1 VADEDEEEDPVMM
14 MLLSM
19 AKDGRSRSIGGG
31 FVEAFCAWGFLG
43 GGCGSRRSAAAARF
57 SGVLVVG
64 FCAAAADQ
72 GDRRRRLGFLG
83 FWL

>member
-1 VADEDEEEDPVMM
+1 MKFSRVSTCAGGAPRSAAKVADEDEEEDPVMM

-31 FVEAFCAWGFLG
+31 GEIFW
-43 GGCGSRRSAAAARF
+43 
-57 SGVLVVG
+57 
-64 FCAAAADQ
+64 
-72 GDRRRRLGFLG
+72 G